1 MVGIEDAR
9 AIAATLP
16 RSYEV
21 LVRGRV
27 KFRVG
32 QYVYVSFSKDHSEM
46 GFAFPKDQ
54 RDGLVAGEPDKF
66 FMPTKA
72 DLRYHWV
79 MVRLAEL
86 DHDELHELVVDAW
99 RMVVP
104 RSVAASYQDPRLDPP
119 AAQ

>member
-1 MVGIEDAR
+1 MVDIDDAR
-9 AIAATLP
+9 AIALSLP

-21 LVRGRV
+21 LVGGRV

-32 QYVYVSFSKDHSEM
+32 RLVYASFSKDESTM

-54 RDGLVAGEPDKF
+54 REGLVAGESEKF
-66 FMPTKA
+66 FMPSKS

-79 MVRLAEL
+79 MVRMAVV
-86 DHDELHELVVDAW
+86 DQMELHELLVDAW

-104 RSVAASYQDPRLDPP
+104 KSVAAAFADPRLSPP
-119 AAQ
+119 QP

>member
-1 MVGIEDAR
+1 VASIEDAR
-9 AIAATLP
+9 AIATSLP

-21 LVRGRV
+21 TVGGRV

-32 QYVYVSFSKDHSEM
+32 QYVYVSFSKNEREM

-66 FMPTKA
+66 FMPGKS

-79 MVRLAEL
+79 MVHMSAL
-86 DHDELHELVVDAW
+86 DVDELHELIVDAW

-104 RSVAASYQDPRLDPP
+104 KSVANSYEDPRLGPST
-119 AAQ
+119 A